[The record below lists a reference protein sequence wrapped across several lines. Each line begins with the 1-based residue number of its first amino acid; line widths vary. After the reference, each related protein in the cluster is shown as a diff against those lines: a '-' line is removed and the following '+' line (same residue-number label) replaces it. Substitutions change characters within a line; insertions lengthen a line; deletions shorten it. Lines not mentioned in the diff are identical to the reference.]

1 MFCWSKGLSSRG
13 MNAFI
18 RRHNDSTEVEVE
30 TTSWSFGF
38 LLPLNQKTGK
48 GVTVLTGVIAPDPS
62 EETGVLLHSGG
73 QESLFG
79 IEQVP

>member
-1 MFCWSKGLSSRG
+1 

-62 EETGVLLHSGG
+62 G
-73 QESLFG
+73 QEYYSTVEVRRVFL
-79 IEQVP
+79 E